1 LDELERASVSGFEE
15 ATTAESEEAA
25 IPGAATGKP
34 TLREVSLSFESLVF
48 SFSCFILYFFK
59 IFL

>member
-34 TLREVSLSFESLVF
+34 TLREVSCRLNLFVF
-48 SFSCFILYFFK
+48 SFSCFILVSFQIFF
-59 IFL
+59 